1 MPSEHQSENGGQN
14 HYQEVEEVQTSTQ
27 PQEIAPV
34 YDHVNLNNTH
44 EVNSLNYFC

>member
-1 MPSEHQSENGGQN
+1 MPSEHHSQNGGQN
-14 HYQEVEEVQTSTQ
+14 HYQEVEEVQISTQ

-44 EVNSLNYFC
+44 EINN